1 MSSKQETSGP
11 QPLEGITVI
20 DFTLNGAGPSCS
32 MLLGDFGANVIK
44 IEPPSG
50 DSTRY
55 WGSTRLGEKGDMT
68 PTYLSLNRNKWGIA
82 LDMKSAEGKQT
93 ALDLI
98 AKADVVIES
107 FSPGVAARLGIGYD
121 DVSKLR
127 PGIIYC
133 SLSGFGQTGPLTAR
147 PGFDMLLQAYSGHMS
162 LTGEPGRL
170 SVRNGPSSID
180 YLTGAHAAFGIMVAL
195 RHRDRTGVGQAVDVS
210 LFDTSIYLVSN
221 HLTDYNATG
230 RIPGKMGSDFA
241 LLAPYGIFQAKDR
254 EFYIGVSS
262 DTMWQKFCEAME
274 RPDLAADERYKSNAG
289 RLKNREAMQAALR
302 PIFAGRDAQ
311 YWVDTAIRLGI
322 PTTLVRNLAEV
333 STDEQAE
340 ARGLFIDTGVEGVRT
355 VGTPLKLSVTPGTVR
370 KHSPSLDQDRAVVLG
385 QLAANDG

>member
-1 MSSKQETSGP
+1 MSSKQETSGA

-55 WGSTRLGEKGDMT
+55 WGATRLGEKGDMT

-121 DVSKLR
+121 DVSKLK

-195 RHRDRTGVGQAVDVS
+195 RHRDRTGIGQAVDVS

-289 RLKNREAMQAALR
+289 RLKNRESMQATLR
-302 PIFAGRDAQ
+302 PIFAGHDAQ
-311 YWVDTAIRLGI
+311 YWVDMAIRLGI

-340 ARGLFIDTGVEGVRT
+340 ARGLFIETGVKGVRT

-370 KHSPSLDQDRAVVLG
+370 KHSPSLDEDRAVVLG
-385 QLAANDG
+385 RLAANDG